1 MMKLKATIKFTVDEN
16 HPDYEYI
23 SEEHRKNGLVFSDIY
38 TFDVRT
44 IPGNPMGYWNPDDYT
59 GMCNYAKHDL
69 ALVAGGGSL
78 AETKAADS
86 VTKTVTFGLIEL

>member
-23 SEEHRKNGLVFSDIY
+23 SEEHRKNGLEFSDIY

-69 ALVAGGGSL
+69 ALVAGGGYNTEHIHNVEYDL
-78 AETKAADS
+78 KWIDRTLE
-86 VTKTVTFGLIEL
+86 